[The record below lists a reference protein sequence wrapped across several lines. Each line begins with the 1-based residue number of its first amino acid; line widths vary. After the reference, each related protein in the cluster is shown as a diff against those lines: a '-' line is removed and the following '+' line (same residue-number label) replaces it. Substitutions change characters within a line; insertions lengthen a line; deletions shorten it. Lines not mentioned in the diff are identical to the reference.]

1 MISEGEADITIFD
14 VLSLLKTDKVVNI
27 VKQYVMDWGI
37 LLYSLTNVHTK
48 KKHKLFLYG
57 FKDKQSQFLSI
68 SIS

>member
-1 MISEGEADITIFD
+1 MISEGEANITIFD

-48 KKHKLFLYG
+48 IHKLFLYG
-57 FKDKQSQFLSI
+57 FKDKQSQFLSFLI
-68 SIS
+68 S